1 MLKFNNKLLLNLNFN
16 NSSNES
22 SPSTTKIKRRVS
34 FAEKKHVKEFCN
46 SLEQGTVWNN
56 TYEEHDLSNL
66 KISTSDQEQSEVEHF
81 CKETTYSST
90 QENNVQF
97 IYNEEIEKK
106 FNIED
111 CSQNIILNK
120 DVNCQDEML
129 LCAPVSISFNDTVPQ
144 EDCIIQNVQQFNKSS
159 TSIITV
165 KNEDT
170 SMELTVNVPSV
181 IEPVDN
187 VETAVYSA
195 DDRTEK
201 LDDVFV
207 ELTTAVSTTLCN
219 LQSNISKADHYSSN
233 LVTNDDNKSII
244 FHDDSMDIID
254 IVEKSAKSLNRITV
268 MQNKPQHEYDTTNHD
283 EKTKLLNVSM
293 EMTEMVPF
301 KVHSVTRSFKRN
313 AVMYDAIM
321 NNSKKLKYNIDTYEI
336 SVNSNETRIYRDET
350 MELTKAITASSQV
363 HLNDSQIPK
372 ENTPYLQSNLD
383 GTKIC
388 SDEEMEFTRAAI
400 TVTSEVHQNDS
411 QIPVENTPCLQS
423 NLDETKTCNDE
434 EMEFTRAAITVT
446 SEVHQN
452 DSQIPVENT
461 PCLQSNLDRTRIC
474 SDEEMEFTTAITV
487 SSEVHQSDDSQIPVE
502 KIPSSQ
508 PNFDRTKI
516 CNDEEMEFTTAAITT
531 SSKVHQNN
539 SQIPTGNTP
548 YLQSNLDGTRICNDE
563 EMEFTRAVITASS
576 EVHRNDSQVPEENT
590 PYLQS
595 NLDGTKI
602 CSDEEMEIT
611 GVVITATSGIHQSN
625 SQIPAENT
633 PCLQSNLDETKMCN
647 DEKMELT
654 TAPITASSEEN
665 SHNLQLNLDGTK
677 ICNDEEMELT
687 TAPVTASS
695 GEHQNDSQV
704 PEGTPY
710 LHSNLDRTKICND
723 EEMEFTTAVIVAS
736 ELHQN
741 DLQIAVEKIPC
752 LQPNLSN
759 SMLETCRNDCANSM
773 SNGTTIFYNNSMT
786 MTKVV
791 SLLNTDVAIDRASD
805 KNNQESSKT
814 MLFPCTSMEVTDAV
828 ATAQPNS
835 QADDSTVNSTNIMQ
849 SVLSTSFENRDLV
862 IHSSILADK
871 ILKDSISLSLNF
883 DRIPGKENFAGINS
897 TKDAESSLVE
907 ESAPVEVQSS
917 ANIKPSMA
925 LHESMQQHACV
936 SALKEDNTEKAC
948 VTFNPGNGS
957 FSAVNL
963 QINKS
968 EPMQNPTSA
977 SRRTYIIQPLNNDQ
991 TLQCSN
997 GENNKILETSRE
1009 TPFHDLN
1016 DDENS
1021 TRTITNEQTGDDY
1034 NEERSTEKFL
1044 TFSNENSENFDLIEP
1059 PTFVCLDDVSNTTI
1073 CTSITCNQEI
1083 DMEKNC
1089 LSAKENTKPED
1100 CSKSIVNYSNHNS
1113 EYNNEETVHK
1123 SRTFVIKCRPNEQLE
1138 TSTLEQEDQ
1147 EQTNKIS
1154 ELQLVDVKD
1163 TNANIKVL
1171 ECSSSTTSDNEK
1183 FVASNGKKDLENL
1196 CRDNCYL
1203 ENQSMEYSSSNI
1215 IPIHESTPKVNNG
1228 NNDKLIS
1235 AHVMETD
1242 NQSYCNEQ
1250 IKFTVESDTI
1260 RAEENIPIE
1269 VDSFSSLMNK
1279 LRVCAKS
1286 DDIIWEVYHENIERN
1301 VFVIGFISCSL
1312 LVIIYV
1318 RDLCD
1323 VTSDWYIKEVKLTSR
1338 LAEHA
1343 GELLGIIHRVILEKL
1358 DGKKLL
1364 DLYGTGGDIL
1374 PMLDHITKEVK
1385 LAMDFMFEVKRLN
1398 DINLMEIT
1406 RESVSFVSRT
1416 KRMDIILK
1424 ITMYIKP
1431 FDRIEPEDIS
1441 VHCILGSVKEED
1453 VKMLIKNIKRD
1464 HKFLRR
1470 YMNDVRDYIYLMEE
1484 CGGVIEKSD

>member
-1 MLKFNNKLLLNLNFN
+1 MYYEYKVLKSSVDMIPSKSTRKSSRRSSILKPPKPRQPLQNLNFN
-16 NSSNES
+16 NSSNEN

-46 SLEQGTVWNN
+46 SVEQGTVWNN

-66 KISTSDQEQSEVEHF
+66 KISTSDQEKSQVEHF

-90 QENNVQF
+90 QENSVQF
-97 IYNEEIEKK
+97 TYNEEIKK
-106 FNIED
+106 TFNTED
-111 CSQNIILNK
+111 CSQNINLNK

-129 LCAPVSISFNDTVPQ
+129 IYVPVSVSFNDTVPQ
-144 EDCIIQNVQQFNKSS
+144 EDYDVQNVQQFNKPS
-159 TSIITV
+159 TAMITV

-181 IEPVDN
+181 IEPVVN
-187 VETAVYSA
+187 TETVVCSA
-195 DDRTEK
+195 DDE

-207 ELTTAVSTTLCN
+207 ELTAAASTTLCD
-219 LQSNISKADHYSSN
+219 LQSNISKINHYSSN
-233 LVTNDDNKSII
+233 LVTNDNDNKSII
-244 FHDDSMDIID
+244 FQDDSMDIID
-254 IVEKSAKSLNRITV
+254 IVENSAKSPNRITV
-268 MQNKPQHEYDTTNHD
+268 MQKKPQHQYDTKNYD

-293 EMTEMVPF
+293 EMTQMVPV
-301 KVHSVTRSFKRN
+301 KVDSVTRSVKRN

-321 NNSKKLKYNIDTYEI
+321 NNSKKSRYNIDTCEI
-336 SVNSNETRIYRDET
+336 SINSNETRIYRDET
-350 MELTKAITASSQV
+350 MELTKAVTALSEV
-363 HLNDSQIPK
+363 LLNASQIPE
-372 ENTPYLQSNLD
+372 ENTPCLQSNLD

-388 SDEEMEFTRAAI
+388 SDEEMEFTRTVV
-400 TVTSEVHQNDS
+400 TVTSEVHQNNS
-411 QIPVENTPCLQS
+411 QIPVENTS
-423 NLDETKTCNDE
+423 
-434 EMEFTRAAITVT
+434 
-446 SEVHQN
+446 H
-452 DSQIPVENT
+452 
-461 PCLQSNLDRTRIC
+461 LQSNLDRTKIC
-474 SDEEMEFTTAITV
+474 SNEEMEFTTAITV

-502 KIPSSQ
+502 KIPCSQ

-516 CNDEEMEFTTAAITT
+516 CNDEEMEFTTAAIAV

-539 SQIPTGNTP
+539 SQIPAGNTP
-548 YLQSNLDGTRICNDE
+548 YLQSNLDGTKICSDE
-563 EMEFTRAVITASS
+563 EMEFTTAITVSS
-576 EVHRNDSQVPEENT
+576 EVHRNDSQIPEENT

-611 GVVITATSGIHQSN
+611 KAVTTPTSGVHQN
-625 SQIPAENT
+625 DPQISVEST
-633 PCLQSNLDETKMCN
+633 PYLQS
-647 DEKMELT
+647 
-654 TAPITASSEEN
+654 
-665 SHNLQLNLDGTK
+665 NLDGTK
-677 ICNDEEMELT
+677 IGNDEEMELT
-687 TAPVTASS
+687 TAPLTASS
-695 GEHQNDSQV
+695 EEHQNDSQV
-704 PEGTPY
+704 PVEGTPY
-710 LHSNLDRTKICND
+710 LYSNLDRTKICND
-723 EEMEFTTAVIVAS
+723 EEMEFTTAVTVAS

-741 DLQIAVEKIPC
+741 DLQIAVKEIPC
-752 LQPNLSN
+752 LQPNFSN
-759 SMLETCRNDCANSM
+759 SMLETCKNGCANSI

-791 SLLNTDVAIDRASD
+791 SLLNTDVAIDSASD
-805 KNNQESSKT
+805 KSNQESSKT
-814 MLFPCTSMEVTDAV
+814 MLFPNTSMEVTDTV
-828 ATAQPNS
+828 ATAQPHS
-835 QADDSTVNSTNIMQ
+835 EADDSTVNSINVMQ
-849 SVLSTSFENRDLV
+849 SVLSKSFENRDLV
-862 IHSSILADK
+862 THSSILADK

-883 DRIPGKENFAGINS
+883 DRIPRKENSTGINS
-897 TKDAESSLVE
+897 MKDAASSLVE
-907 ESAPVEVQSS
+907 ESASFEVQSS

-936 SALKEDNTEKAC
+936 SALKENNTEKAC
-948 VTFNPGNGS
+948 ATFNPGNGS

-963 QINKS
+963 QINKTK
-968 EPMQNPTSA
+968 PMQNPTSG
-977 SRRTYIIQPLNNDQ
+977 SRRTYTIQPLNNDQ

-997 GENNKILETSRE
+997 GGNNKILETSCE
-1009 TPFHDLN
+1009 TPFYDLN
-1016 DDENS
+1016 DKENS
-1021 TRTITNEQTGDDY
+1021 ACNITNVQTEKDY
-1034 NEERSTEKFL
+1034 NGECSMEKL
-1044 TFSNENSENFDLIEP
+1044 VAYSNENLEQIDLIEP
-1059 PTFVCLDDVSNTTI
+1059 SVLVCLDDVSNISTF
-1073 CTSITCNQEI
+1073 TSITCNQEI

-1113 EYNNEETVHK
+1113 EYNNEKIVNK
-1123 SRTFVIKCRPNEQLE
+1123 SQTFVIKCRPNEQLE
-1138 TSTLEQEDQ
+1138 SSELKQEDQ
-1147 EQTNKIS
+1147 EQTNKIP
-1154 ELQLVDVKD
+1154 ELQLIDVKD
-1163 TNANIKVL
+1163 IQIL

-1183 FVASNGKKDLENL
+1183 FEAFNGKKDVENL
-1196 CRDNCYL
+1196 CGDNCYL
-1203 ENQSMEYSSSNI
+1203 DNQSMEYSTSNI
-1215 IPIHESTPKVNNG
+1215 IPIHESTPKVNNE

-1250 IKFTVESDTI
+1250 IKLTVEPDII
-1260 RAEENIPIE
+1260 RAEESISIE

-1279 LRVCAKS
+1279 LRACAKS

-1323 VTSDWYIKEVKLTSR
+1323 VTSDRYIKEVKLTSR

-1364 DLYGTGGDIL
+1364 DLYGTRGDIL

-1385 LAMDFMFEVKRLN
+1385 LAMDFMFEVKHLN

-1406 RESVSFVSRT
+1406 RESISFVSRT

-1441 VHCILGSVKEED
+1441 VHCILGSVREED

-1484 CGGVIEKSD
+1484 CCGVIEKSD